1 MRTDENGEVLTTDGG
16 HYIIDLHLEVIEQP
30 ESLATYLDELVGVV
44 EHGLFLN
51 MVSKVVVGSE
61 KALRF
66 LTQSVVNKEKLLDHP
81 IKRQRKICE
90 KLSFDVLYAT
100 FLLLYPV
107 RKSLLER
114 NHHEN
119 YWLCTHNHK

>member
-1 MRTDENGEVLTTDGG
+1 M
-16 HYIIDLHLEVIEQP
+16 
-30 ESLATYLDELVGVV
+30 
-44 EHGLFLN
+44 
-51 MVSKVVVGSE
+51 
-61 KALRF
+61 RF

-81 IKRQRKICE
+81 IKKDSGNLRKNY
-90 KLSFDVLYAT
+90 LFDVLYAT